1 MENKQDTIRIQWF
14 PGHMTKAKRE
24 MQEKMKMVDM
34 VIELRD
40 ARIPNAS
47 KNPMIEELCN
57 QKPRLII
64 LSKKDK
70 ADALETR
77 KWITKLQKEDVKVL
91 ALDIIKENITP
102 KVVEAS
108 QELMKAKIERMKRR
122 GIRPR
127 AIRAMVV
134 GVPNVGKST
143 FINRISKK
151 KIAVTGDRPGVTK
164 SLQWSKVNANLE
176 LMDTPGVLWP
186 KFEDEKVGVLLAVSG
201 AIRDEILPLEEVA
214 AWAMR
219 FLMQH
224 KPELLEK
231 RYAIELDEDPYSNFT
246 KIAEKRG
253 FLKNGKEIDFKRTI
267 ETFLR
272 EIRDD
277 RLGSITW
284 ENADEV

>member
-34 VIELRD
+34 GIELRD

-176 LMDTPGVLWP
+176 LLDTPGVLWP

>member
-176 LMDTPGVLWP
+176 LLDTP
-186 KFEDEKVGVLLAVSG
+186 
-201 AIRDEILPLEEVA
+201 
-214 AWAMR
+214 
-219 FLMQH
+219 
-224 KPELLEK
+224 
-231 RYAIELDEDPYSNFT
+231 
-246 KIAEKRG
+246 
-253 FLKNGKEIDFKRTI
+253 
-267 ETFLR
+267 
-272 EIRDD
+272 
-277 RLGSITW
+277 
-284 ENADEV
+284 